1 MNRVKFTSDL
11 KKIIATL
18 TLGVVLVGCG
28 EKDKTSVIS
37 KEETNSSSSVATS
50 IAESESIVVE
60 EFDYFEGAKEQIR
73 KLIESD
79 QVEEAKEKGKEYFIK
94 GVDFVFY
101 GTEIGGVTFDELTE
115 EGKQQTIENIEII
128 DGWIET
134 IVPNYKEN
142 LEEKYLVAKDFLND
156 KYYDVLDSIR
166 NYLGDENYETV
177 GEIKDQIKG
186 DISGTKDKVL
196 EKIEDWYQGL
206 KESE

>member
-115 EGKQQTIENIEII
+115 EGKQQTIENLEII

-166 NYLGDENYETV
+166 TYLGDENYEAV

>member
-115 EGKQQTIENIEII
+115 EGKQQTIENLEII

>member
-79 QVEEAKEKGKEYFIK
+79 QVETTNNRK
-94 GVDFVFY
+94 
-101 GTEIGGVTFDELTE
+101 
-115 EGKQQTIENIEII
+115 
-128 DGWIET
+128 
-134 IVPNYKEN
+134 
-142 LEEKYLVAKDFLND
+142 
-156 KYYDVLDSIR
+156 S
-166 NYLGDENYETV
+166 
-177 GEIKDQIKG
+177 
-186 DISGTKDKVL
+186 
-196 EKIEDWYQGL
+196 
-206 KESE
+206 